1 MSKTL
6 AHWAYKNGIAM
17 DFSRPGKP
25 MNNALIESFN
35 GSFRDEY
42 LNVNWLLSLDD
53 TQEKIEQ

>member
-1 MSKTL
+1 
-6 AHWAYKNGIAM
+6 M